1 MCATYNK
8 LLINAALGFDTYLVM
23 RHGQQQ
29 SPAQQQPAQ
38 PTTATTSTDTVCA
51 NPRLGCY
58 FCNDIV
64 AATNSQR
71 DRSLDQ
77 QCTVTRPGLSFI
89 AAAMGVELMVALMHQ
104 PVQPLDSGVAASGE
118 SVPLEGQEEVGVG
131 AAVSPPPPAEIPHQ
145 IRGTVAG
152 FTQFTP
158 HVSIETTNF
167 LMHSC

>member
-29 SPAQQQPAQ
+29 SSSQQHSTHL
-38 PTTATTSTDTVCA
+38 TTATTSTEAISA

-104 PVQPLDSGVAASGE
+104 PVQPLDTDAEAGGE
-118 SVPLEGQEEVGVG
+118 TGSLEGEEEVGAG
-131 AAVSPPPPAEIPHQ
+131 AVSPPPPAEIPHQ